1 MRRAG
6 VVVQNV
12 NVTDRKVFRQE
23 PRRHVLNIFVT
34 GRLPARVQF
43 ALAIQFQMSFA
54 IESANPVV
62 KAVIEGTAPRP
73 ARLAA
78 ARGILPLPQL
88 DLLEV
93 LVAFAGSDDAE
104 LSRYARETIRTHD
117 TETLNTLVQSDKV
130 PVPILTFLAT
140 VGDLPQKIH
149 ESIITNA
156 KTPVATIV
164 KFAGETKSAEL
175 LDAIS
180 LNQQLLVETPASST
194 RYSRIRIEHRMPIVA
209 RRKRN
214 ESFFEKERG
223 QQQIANELRA
233 QGKEAA
239 AEFIENADF
248 EGLGISEEDAL
259 FLADHIVIP
268 DSETDDSW
276 LGLEFIEELYEE
288 TAEQRQA
295 IVNKIL
301 GEFSSE
307 DMDLPTERI
316 SIINRIMMMGMKDRV
331 RLAMKG
337 DRESRNILIRDPNR
351 IVAQAVVANP
361 RITEQEIEKI
371 ASMRTVTEEILRM
384 IASSRQW
391 SRSYAIVHNLA
402 RNPRTPIANCLNI
415 LSRLQMKDLVSL
427 SKNRNVSDA
436 IRRQAL
442 AFRRCAPERS
452 NPKFRVRDLSRS
464 STRDLSRLTRA
475 TGDSSIQVT
484 RSLGERSRDKSRA
497 ELRDRF
503 YFIETH

>member
-1 MRRAG
+1 
-6 VVVQNV
+6 
-12 NVTDRKVFRQE
+12 
-23 PRRHVLNIFVT
+23 
-34 GRLPARVQF
+34 
-43 ALAIQFQMSFA
+43 MSFA

-88 DLLEV
+88 DMLEV
-93 LVAFAGSDDAE
+93 LVAFASSEDAE
-104 LSRYARETIRTHD
+104 LSGHARETIRTHD
-117 TETLNTLVQSDKV
+117 TETLNALVQSEKV
-130 PVPILTFLAT
+130 PVPILSYLAT
-140 VGDLPQKIH
+140 IGELPQKIH
-149 ESIITNA
+149 ESIISNT
-156 KTPVATIV
+156 KTPIATIV

-180 LNQQLLVETPASST
+180 LNQRLLVETPAVIDAILKNPNRTSD
-194 RYSRIRIEHRMPIVA
+194 A
-209 RRKRN
+209 DRRASETKR
-214 ESFFEKERG
+214 EFFEKERG

-288 TAEQRQA
+288 TDEQRQA

-301 GEFSSE
+301 GEMSSE
-307 DMDLPTERI
+307 EIDLPTERI
-316 SIINRIMMMGMKDRV
+316 SIIHRILKMGMKDRV
-331 RLAMKG
+331 KLAMKG
-337 DRESRNILIRDPNR
+337 DREARNILIRDPNR
-351 IVAQAVVANP
+351 IVAQAVVSNP

-371 ASMRTVTEEILRM
+371 SSMRTITEEILRQ
-384 IASSRQW
+384 IAISRQW

-402 RNPRTPIANCLNI
+402 RNPRTPVANCLNI
-415 LSRLQMKDLVSL
+415 LSRLQMKDLVAL
-427 SKNRNVSDA
+427 SKNRNISDA

-442 AFRRCAPERS
+442 R
-452 NPKFRVRDLSRS
+452 LSQA
-464 STRDLSRLTRA
+464 RA
-475 TGDSSIQVT
+475 G
-484 RSLGERSRDKSRA
+484 KK
-497 ELRDRF
+497 
-503 YFIETH
+503 